1 MRLKIEVVAG
11 ALAWMR
17 GRGFPAATPET
28 VVPHHDSH
36 QKAYNGE

>member
-11 ALAWMR
+11 GLAGMW
-17 GRGFPAATPET
+17 GCGFPAATPET
-28 VVPHHDSH
+28 LVPHHDSH